1 MDVKREWLEK
11 DYYEALGVSTDVSDK
26 EIQTSYRKLARELHP
41 DKNPGDQKAE
51 DRFKD
56 VSTAY
61 DVIGNPESR
70 SQYDEVRRMGPSAMG
85 GFSRQG
91 ADFGNLNDLL
101 SGMFGSGG
109 NPFEASGPNMARPGA
124 HHQAQLRLSFDEAV
138 SGVTTSVSIG
148 GSDGGSRSVKIRIP
162 SGVEDG
168 KRIRVRGKG
177 GAGFNGGPACDLI
190 VIIRV
195 SSHKLYG
202 RDGNNLILTLP
213 ITYPEAVIGADIHV
227 PTYEGDTVTLR
238 LPPGTE
244 SGRTFRVKGRGIDT
258 GDISG
263 DLLVTVEVNVPK
275 NLNPDQIETL
285 QIYAQ
290 ANEENPRNNLGQ
302 L

>member
-26 EIQTSYRKLARELHP
+26 EIQRCYRKLARELHP

-51 DRFKD
+51 DRFKE

-70 SQYDEVRRMGPSAMG
+70 SQYDEVRRMRPSTMG
-85 GFSRQG
+85 GFSTQG
-91 ADFGNLNDLL
+91 PGVGNLNDLL
-101 SGMFGSGG
+101 SGMFGGGG
-109 NPFEASGPNMARPGA
+109 NPFEASGPNMPRAGT
-124 HHQAQLRLSFDEAV
+124 HHQAQLRLSFEEAV
-138 SGVTTSVSIG
+138 YGVTTSVSIG

-177 GAGFNGGPACDLI
+177 GTGHNGGPAGDLI

-202 RDGNNLILTLP
+202 RDGNNLTLTLP

-244 SGRTFRVKGRGIDT
+244 SGRIFRVKGRGINT
-258 GDISG
+258 GDTLG
-263 DLLVTVEVNVPK
+263 DLLVTVEVYVPK

-285 QIYAQ
+285 QTYAQ
-290 ANEENPRNNLGQ
+290 ASEENPRNNLGQ